1 MGLGDGGIGGIGA
14 WRIREESGEEERAE
28 EERGQRKGQEYGKKE
43 YLGHFVSAEGGVG
56 AVQLTSSE
64 RDLTLPHKD
73 PTTAKDFPHCRCKT
87 LQLLII

>member
-1 MGLGDGGIGGIGA
+1 MVEEMEGMERVEPGG
-14 WRIREESGEEERAE
+14 SEEEMTQK
-28 EERGQRKGQEYGKKE
+28 RGQENGKKE
-43 YLGHFVSAEGGVG
+43 YLNHCMSAEGGVG